1 MNKRVL
7 ESFDLIDGQYLYMV
21 VYNSVMIRYDSY
33 GPTIGPFLEGEW
45 VYRCTHDTNGK
56 WLQVRCRRRCPRE
69 WSKVAAPLTRDRHLS
84 GKGWKAPKSKAEKVF
99 HIWINSKKKFK
110 SNLPTI
116 LKNTV
121 TQGGSYFVEDELVAH
136 VTIQKL
142 PSLGLEPEVV
152 VWDFQLKY
160 V

>member
-1 MNKRVL
+1 MANT
-7 ESFDLIDGQYLYMV
+7 SMV
-21 VYNSVMIRYDSY
+21 VYNSVMIRYDWY
-33 GPTIGPFLEGEW
+33 GPIIGPFLEGEW
-45 VYRCTHDTNGK
+45 VYRCTNTIPMESGCKCDAGADALESDLR
-56 WLQVRCRRRCPRE
+56 W
-69 WSKVAAPLTRDRHLS
+69 RHLWPEIDTCLARVEKPPRVRQRKSSTS
-84 GKGWKAPKSKAEKVF
+84 GST
-99 HIWINSKKKFK
+99 HIFL

-160 V
+160 VSFFNCWNF

>member
-1 MNKRVL
+1 MANT
-7 ESFDLIDGQYLYMV
+7 SIWWFIIQSWFDMTDIGQLLGLFSKVSEY
-21 VYNSVMIRYDSY
+21 IGARTRYQWKVAASAMQA
-33 GPTIGPFLEGEW
+33 PMPS
-45 VYRCTHDTNGK
+45 R
-56 WLQVRCRRRCPRE
+56 
-69 WSKVAAPLTRDRHLS
+69 VAAPLTRDWHLS

>member
-1 MNKRVL
+1 MANTSIWWFIIQSWFDMTDMGQILFSKVSEYIGPRNTIPMESGCKCDAGADAL
-7 ESFDLIDGQYLYMV
+7 ESDL
-21 VYNSVMIRYDSY
+21 R
-33 GPTIGPFLEGEW
+33 W
-45 VYRCTHDTNGK
+45 
-56 WLQVRCRRRCPRE
+56 
-69 WSKVAAPLTRDRHLS
+69 RHLWPEIDTCLARVE
-84 GKGWKAPKSKAEKVF
+84 KPPRVRQRKSSTPGSTHNF
-99 HIWINSKKKFK
+99 L
-110 SNLPTI
+110 SNLPNI

-121 TQGGSYFVEDELVAH
+121 THGGSYFVEDELVAH

>member
-1 MNKRVL
+1 MANTSIWWFIIQSWFDMTHMGQLLGLFSKVSEYIGVHTIPMESGCKCDAGADAL
-7 ESFDLIDGQYLYMV
+7 ESDL
-21 VYNSVMIRYDSY
+21 R
-33 GPTIGPFLEGEW
+33 W
-45 VYRCTHDTNGK
+45 
-56 WLQVRCRRRCPRE
+56 
-69 WSKVAAPLTRDRHLS
+69 RHLWPEIDTCLARVEKPPRVRQRKSSTS
-84 GKGWKAPKSKAEKVF
+84 GST
-99 HIWINSKKKFK
+99 HNLSL

-121 TQGGSYFVEDELVAH
+121 THGGSYFVEDELVAH

>member
-7 ESFDLIDGQYLYMV
+7 QSFDLIDGQYLYMV
-21 VYNSVMIRYDSY
+21 VYNSVMIRYDWY
-33 GPTIGPFLEGEW
+33 GPIIGPFLEGEW

-69 WSKVAAPLTRDRHLS
+69 WRHLWPEIDTCLARVEKPPRVRQRKSSTS
-84 GKGWKAPKSKAEKVF
+84 GST
-99 HIWINSKKKFK
+99 HIFL